1 MRTFY
6 KHAHPAGLS
15 SSQDRGASGYNWKL
29 RARRAVIPES
39 SLKNLAATPRNGRAI
54 G

>member
-6 KHAHPAGLS
+6 KRAQAANLS
-15 SSQDRGASGYNWKL
+15 LSRDPRASGYNWKL

-39 SLKNLAATPRNGRAI
+39 SLKNLADTPRNGRAI